1 MLKEISKKLTMKKTF
16 FTTQLEGFFNS
27 ISQEY
32 QEAIH
37 KIELEKRALEE
48 RIADLE
54 KDVKNLVEIK
64 KAYEN
69 ELKLDKSLI
78 SEYKS
83 TLDTSSTADKNSYT
97 KKLEDENLLLK
108 EELKKTKLHL
118 DKNEEVESLKDQIKK
133 LQAHLAKGISAYND
147 NISRQKS
154 EEIIKEIKNNISK

>member
-1 MLKEISKKLTMKKTF
+1 MKKTF

>member
-83 TLDTSSTADKNSYT
+83 TLDTSSTADTNSYT
-97 KKLEDENLLLK
+97 KKLEDENLYLK

>member
-1 MLKEISKKLTMKKTF
+1 MLKEISQKLTMKKSF
-16 FTTQLEGFFNS
+16 FITQLEGFFNS
-27 ISQEY
+27 ITQEY

-69 ELKLDKSLI
+69 ELKLDKKLLND
-78 SEYKS
+78 YKN
-83 TLDTSSTADKNSYT
+83 TLHTTNNFSSTAYM
-97 KKLEDENLLLK
+97 KKMEDENKILK
-108 EELKKTKLHL
+108 EEIERLKNSQNNS
-118 DKNEEVESLKDQIKK
+118 DEIDSLKNQIKK

-147 NISRQKS
+147 NINRQKS
-154 EEIIKEIKNNISK
+154 EEIIKEIKKSISN